1 MRREGK
7 NLSNEIKGK
16 LALKRNP
23 HIALLDLN
31 EQLGA
36 GGRISHDVAKKVRL
50 LNLEKDELTHSLN
63 ETESALEVEESKVLR
78 LQTEVSQIRQEI
90 DKRLADKGEFNKEN
104 TTCDNLNKL

>member
-1 MRREGK
+1 
-7 NLSNEIKGK
+7 
-16 LALKRNP
+16 
-23 HIALLDLN
+23 
-31 EQLGA
+31 LGS

-90 DKRLADKGEFNKEN
+90 DRRIQEKGRYFHLLVQNN
-104 TTCDNLNKL
+104 NLFLEEDFEVRTH